1 MALKARASGGARQA
15 KMVITGPYGA
25 GKTTLVETMSEIAV
39 LSTERNV
46 DGAGSIPNKQATTVA
61 MDFGRITLDD
71 DLALLLFGTPG
82 QRRFDFMWQIL
93 AEGMIGFV
101 VMVDA
106 SRSDSFAEASEI
118 LDFFTHV
125 ADVPFVVALNKS
137 DGEPDADV
145 ARARAEL
152 ALDEGVR
159 CLPVDARSKD
169 SVRGVLIALLEAAVE
184 DAEAREA
191 AAL

>member
-1 MALKARASGGARQA
+1 MALKARASGSARQA
-15 KMVITGPYGA
+15 KMVITGPYGV
-25 GKTTLVETMSEIAV
+25 GKTTLVQTMSEISV
-39 LSTERNV
+39 LSTEREIG
-46 DGAGSIPNKQATTVA
+46 GADSLSSKRATTVA

-106 SRSDSFAEASEI
+106 SRPASIAEAGEI
-118 LDFFTHV
+118 LDFFTDV
-125 ADVPFVVALNKS
+125 ADVPFVVAVNQG
-137 DGEPDADV
+137 DGEPDGGV
-145 ARARAEL
+145 TRVRAEL

-191 AAL
+191 AVL